1 MEKSCLFINV
11 VREDKYDGNFGS
23 NKMVY
28 ELSAL
33 GIGVL
38 NVLQTPYA
46 EFAVCCNKSNHVN
59 KNVTKLA
66 SAAVDGR

>member
-1 MEKSCLFINV
+1 
-11 VREDKYDGNFGS
+11 
-23 NKMVY
+23 MVY